1 MQREERVGRKCGGDG
16 REEVSR
22 WGGGEKGG
30 RIEAGGGGE
39 KGGGTQTRLRR
50 EGGRELAGGSGVGAR
65 REGLGGF
72 GGLGSRPHNNPS
84 LCYAVANSGDRAA
97 RAPLAAM

>member
-1 MQREERVGRKCGGDG
+1 MQREERVGENVLGRREGGSKQVGWRRKG
-16 REEVSR
+16 REDRSGR
-22 WGGGEKGG
+22 WREM
-30 RIEAGGGGE
+30 
-39 KGGGTQTRLRR
+39 GGGTQTRLRR
-50 EGGRELAGGSGVGAR
+50 EGGRELAGVSGVGAR
-65 REGLGGF
+65 RVGIGGF